1 MNPKAGVAM
10 KTFLAVY
17 VGSVAAMDAWKKMD
31 DAERKPKE
39 IAGVQAW
46 HAWVQANEKAIVDKG
61 GPLGKTKRVSK
72 QGIADVRNEMGAYT
86 VVQAESHE
94 AAAKL
99 FESHPHFTVFPGDA
113 VEVMELLPIPNM

>member
-1 MNPKAGVAM
+1 M
-10 KTFLAVY
+10 KTFLAVFL
-17 VGSVAAMDAWKKMD
+17 GSAAGMDAWKAMP

-39 IAGVQAW
+39 VAGVQAW
-46 HAWVQANEKAIVDKG
+46 HAWVQANQQAIVEMG

-72 QGIADVRNEMGAYT
+72 QGISDVRNEMGAYT

-99 FESHPHFTVFPGDA
+99 FENHPHFMIFPGDA
-113 VEVMELLPIPNM
+113 VEVMEKLPIPGM

>member
-1 MNPKAGVAM
+1 M
-10 KTFLAVY
+10 KTFLAVFL
-17 VGSVAAMDAWKKMD
+17 GSVASMDAWRNMP

-46 HAWVQANEKAIVDKG
+46 HAWVQANQAAIVDMG

-72 QGIADVRNEMGAYT
+72 QGVADVRNEMGAYT

-99 FESHPHFTVFPGDA
+99 FEHHPHFMIFPGDS
-113 VEVMELLPIPNM
+113 VEVMERLPIPNM

>member
-1 MNPKAGVAM
+1 M
-10 KTFLAVY
+10 KTFLAVF
-17 VGSVAAMDAWKKMD
+17 VGSVARMDAWRNLP

-46 HAWVQANEKAIVDKG
+46 HAWVKANEKAIVEMG
-61 GPLGKTKRVSK
+61 GPLGKTKRVSE

-99 FESHPHFTVFPGDA
+99 FENHPHFTHFPGDA
-113 VEVMELLPIPNM
+113 VEVMERLPIPNM